1 MSGYTE
7 QFFDLALG
15 LDDNWRVDEVI
26 ANHKKKEIEVFITHV
41 GKQAECPVTLDLCGI
56 YDHAPVRKW
65 RHLDVLEFKTYLV
78 CRLPRLT
85 NQQGNVV
92 TALAPWGAKSARYT
106 YLFETR
112 AINVLLATQNQTKAA
127 DLMGCTFYQINT
139 LMHRAVRRGLNR
151 RPKNLPFKNLSL
163 DEKSF
168 QKGHKYITV
177 LSCPSAGVVLDVCLD
192 RTKKATTSLLK
203 KVVSKENR
211 EQVETVSMDMWKA
224 YNESVKDVFVDT
236 KTVHDRFHLVKY
248 LNEAI
253 DKVRRREVKTNEELR
268 NSRYALLKNPENL
281 TDKQQMKFEAIH
293 KANFEV
299 SRAWTIRE
307 NFKDIFGSTTLREA
321 VSLFCKWSGSVAY
334 SNIKEMYKIAQ
345 MFNRHL
351 EGVCNALVE
360 TFSNAMAERLNGKIQ
375 EVKSRSRGYRTF
387 ENFRSAILFFHGGLQ
402 LYPLN
407 S

>member
-85 NQQGNVV
+85 NRQGNVV

-139 LMHRAVRRGLNR
+139 LMHRAVGRGLNR
-151 RPKNLPFKNLSL
+151 RPQNIPFKNLSL

-224 YNESVKDVFVDT
+224 YNESVKDVFPDT

-307 NFKDIFGSTTLREA
+307 NFKDIFGSTRLREA
-321 VSLFCKWSGSVAY
+321 VSLF
-334 SNIKEMYKIAQ
+334 
-345 MFNRHL
+345 
-351 EGVCNALVE
+351 
-360 TFSNAMAERLNGKIQ
+360 
-375 EVKSRSRGYRTF
+375 
-387 ENFRSAILFFHGGLQ
+387 
-402 LYPLN
+402 
-407 S
+407 